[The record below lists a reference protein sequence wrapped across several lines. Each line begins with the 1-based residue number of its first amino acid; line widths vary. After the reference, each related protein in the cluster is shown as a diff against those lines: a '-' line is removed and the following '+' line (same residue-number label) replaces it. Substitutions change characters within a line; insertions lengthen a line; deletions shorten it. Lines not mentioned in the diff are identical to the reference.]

1 MIIGLT
7 GGIASGKSLLADYMR
22 GWELSIIDADA
33 IAREVVEPGK
43 PAYEEIKGFFGNDV
57 FHEDGTLDRKALGSV
72 IFGDKEKRNRLN
84 KITHPA
90 IHDEMMKKKEALMK
104 EGNQTLIFDIPLLVE
119 NGRMNTVDRVL
130 LAYVSEDV
138 QLKRLMERDGSSKEE
153 ATERIRSQMPLKEKK
168 DYADA
173 VVDNNGSRGD
183 SKTQL
188 LHILTAWGVK
198 VDD

>member
-7 GGIASGKSLLADYMR
+7 GGIASGKSLLADYMG
-22 GWELSIIDADA
+22 GWDLPIIDADA

-43 PAYEEIKGFFGNDV
+43 PAYEEIKDFFGNDV

-84 KITHPA
+84 NITHPA